1 MKILICS
8 DGMPPAD
15 SAIRLGASVAR
26 ATSAETTLLGIAEK
40 SGDEIPLREAVSAE
54 AEYMRGQ
61 GVVPTLVLQSGEP
74 VRQILEQTSKENYDL
89 VIIGSRRTTTS
100 GPYWRTEKTYE
111 VIKLIPSPVLV
122 AIGDRSQLARLLVCT
137 GGKEYIDDAVKLTG
151 KLAAALGASI
161 TLLHVMAEPPAL
173 YADLVALEEDVDLL
187 LESGSELGRN
197 LTNERKQLEALGVP
211 VTVRV
216 RHGNLVD
223 QVFAEASQGNHDMIV
238 TGSSRARG
246 AFTHYI
252 MGDVTRQI
260 LNRADFPVL
269 VARSTNMRS
278 TSFWGRLRN
287 VFAPARPS

>member
-8 DGMPPAD
+8 DGMPAID
-15 SAIRLGASVAR
+15 NAIRLTASLAR
-26 ATSAETTLLGIAEK
+26 ATTAETTLLGIAEK
-40 SGDEIPLREAVSAE
+40 SIDEAPLREALNAE
-54 AEYMRGQ
+54 AEFLRGE
-61 GVVPTLVLQSGEP
+61 GVAPEIVLQSGEP
-74 VRQILEQTSKENYDL
+74 VRQILEQTSKAKYDL

-100 GPYWRTEKTYE
+100 GLYWRTEKTYE
-111 VIKLIPSPVLV
+111 VIKLISPPVLV
-122 AIGDRSQLARLLVCT
+122 AIGDCSELKRLLVCT
-137 GGKEYIDDAVKLTG
+137 GGREYIDDAVKLTG
-151 KLAAALGASI
+151 KFAAALGASI
-161 TLLHVMAEPPAL
+161 TLLHVMAEPPVL

-197 LTNERKQLEALGVP
+197 LTNERKQLEALGVS

-223 QVFAEASQGNHDMIV
+223 QVFAEAREGNNDMIV

-260 LNRADFPVL
+260 VNRADCPVL
-269 VARSTNMRS
+269 VARSTTARS
-278 TSFWGRLRN
+278 TNFWGRLRN
-287 VFAPARPS
+287 VFAPARPA